1 MLFVTP
7 VVSRH
12 SVTLA
17 MSTGFMK
24 MISDN
29 DIVVI
34 RLSSHITIVHYRA
47 LVCLVVAV

>member
-7 VVSRH
+7 VVNHH

-17 MSTGFMK
+17 MLTGIMK
-24 MISDN
+24 MISDD

-34 RLSSHITIVHYRA
+34 RLSSHITIVHYRE
-47 LVCLVVAV
+47 LIC